1 MKALITLPQGE
12 IFDSFISEETLE
24 LLEKNFQLE
33 MNKMDRNFTPEELY
47 QRGRD
52 ADILITGWGTP
63 SLKSAGFYE
72 KNNNLKMLAHTGGSV
87 ADYVDD
93 DAYKIGI
100 KIVSANKMYAEST
113 AEGALSYILSG
124 LRYIPDDVYS
134 MHGNYWVSPYKTRG
148 LLYKNVGIIGVGA
161 VSKKLMEYLKPF
173 NVKIRVYDRYKVDE
187 EFLKNVN
194 GTQTTLEELLE
205 NSDIVSLH
213 LALNESNKGFFGEK
227 EFEMMKNGALFVNTS
242 RGPIVDEEAL
252 INELKKNRINAVL
265 DVYTKEPLSNDSP
278 LRKMKNVYLIPHKAG
293 PAYDYRSVIGYKI
306 AAEAVSFKEGKPL
319 LYEIPLEQAKRMT
332 KHS

>member
-1 MKALITLPQGE
+1 MK
-12 IFDSFISEETLE
+12 S
-24 LLEKNFQLE
+24 
-33 MNKMDRNFTPEELY
+33 
-47 QRGRD
+47 
-52 ADILITGWGTP
+52 
-63 SLKSAGFYE
+63 
-72 KNNNLKMLAHTGGSV
+72 
-87 ADYVDD
+87 
-93 DAYKIGI
+93 
-100 KIVSANKMYAEST
+100 
-113 AEGALSYILSG
+113 
-124 LRYIPDDVYS
+124 
-134 MHGNYWVSPYKTRG
+134 
-148 LLYKNVGIIGVGA
+148 
-161 VSKKLMEYLKPF
+161 
-173 NVKIRVYDRYKVDE
+173 
-187 EFLKNVN
+187 VN

-205 NSDIVSLH
+205 NSDIISLH

-227 EFEMMKNGALFVNTS
+227 EFKMMKNGALFVNTS

-306 AAEAVSFKEGKPL
+306 ATEAVSFKEGKPL